1 MFEIKDPVGFAGGAA
16 LTFILDQNHGGGHLI
31 GRPRLSVTT
40 AAPPVSIN
48 LWPDNVAKILTT
60 PLSQRSDEQKI
71 ELGLYN
77 LKGQVEQRLAA
88 LPPPQ
93 KVYAGASDFAPD
105 GSFKPAL
112 TPRAVHLLKRGDINN
127 PGDPAL
133 PGALACVSQLS
144 PNFELKNPLDEGTR
158 RAALAKWITDPKN
171 TLTWRS
177 IVNRIWHYHFGRG
190 IVDTPNDFGRM
201 GAAPTHPELLDWL
214 ALTFL
219 ESGGSLKHLHKLIVT
234 SATYR
239 QSSAIPRLS
248 APDPQLTDADNR
260 YLWRMNRGR
269 LDAESVRDAVLQITG
284 RLDFKMGGPSVK
296 QFALSPGVHVTP
308 VVDYAKFDI
317 DSPESGRRSVYRF
330 IFRTLPDPFMDTLD
344 CADSSQLTAARNVS
358 VTALQALAM
367 WNNHFIVRQS
377 EHFAERVSRI
387 GLDLPAQIDAIYQL
401 ALGRSPTNDEAK
413 ELAAYAGKHGLA
425 NLCRLI
431 LNSNEFMFV
440 N

>member
-1 MFEIKDPVGFAGGAA
+1 M
-16 LTFILDQNHGGGHLI
+16 
-31 GRPRLSVTT
+31 
-40 AAPPVSIN
+40 
-48 LWPDNVAKILTT
+48 
-60 PLSQRSDEQKI
+60 
-71 ELGLYN
+71 
-77 LKGQVEQRLAA
+77 
-88 LPPPQ
+88 
-93 KVYAGASDFAPD
+93 
-105 GSFKPAL
+105 
-112 TPRAVHLLKRGDINN
+112 
-127 PGDPAL
+127 
-133 PGALACVSQLS
+133 
-144 PNFELKNPLDEGTR
+144 
-158 RAALAKWITDPKN
+158 
-171 TLTWRS
+171 
-177 IVNRIWHYHFGRG
+177 NRVWHYHFGRG

-239 QSSAIPRLS
+239 QSSAIPRSSTL
-248 APDPQLTDADNR
+248 DPQLTDADNR

-317 DSPESGRRSVYRF
+317 DSPESCRRSVYRF

-367 WNNHFIVRQS
+367 WNNHFVVRQS
-377 EHFAERVSRI
+377 EHFAKRVSRM
-387 GLDLPAQIDAIYQL
+387 GQNLPIQIDAIYQL